1 MIQEFIN
8 RQFYHLLLF
17 TLIFGV
23 ILYDALNLTFVDEL
37 CTLLLLVLYLIF
49 VYNTKEWYFNKLFLG
64 TLGIFTFYLGYSLA
78 FGVNTKT
85 AIITDFIIQ
94 LKPYIGFFCVYSM
107 RPILNKNQKKI
118 IRETCIIFSLYLL
131 ILGFFGFANKQVID
145 IALGH
150 LSRFATATSIL
161 ALLFLYCSDYT
172 LKDKIIFI
180 LLLSIGL
187 LSTRSKFFG
196 FFIIC
201 VFTVFYIDD
210 NFKLKFN
217 LKNSL
222 ILLLVIG
229 GVIFVAK
236 DKFTLYFIQGGFGD
250 GKGETDLYARMAL
263 YYFSGQVLLDYI
275 PFGCGFGG
283 YATYASGAY
292 YSPIYI
298 KYNMDS
304 LWGLTKADPA
314 FIADTYYPALAQFGF
329 VGVILFFTFWIHLT
343 IKAIKA
349 LKQHIIK
356 ESVIALFIVAFFLIE
371 CTTDSTLTHNRGL
384 FMMMI
389 LGMVLADIQTRIDC
403 IKNENI
409 ISK

>member
-37 CTLLLLVLYLIF
+37 CTVLLLALYLVF
-49 VYNTKEWYFNKLFLG
+49 VFNTKDWYFNKLFLS
-64 TLGIFTFYLGYSLA
+64 TLGIFLFYLGYSLIY
-78 FGVNTKT
+78 GVNTKS

-94 LKPYIGFFCVYSM
+94 LKPYIGFFCVYSIK
-107 RPILNKNQKKI
+107 PTLNDSQKRI
-118 IRETCIIFSLYLL
+118 IREICIMFSLYLL
-131 ILGFFGFANKQVID
+131 VLGFFGLANKKIID
-145 IALGH
+145 ITLGH

-161 ALLFLYCSDYT
+161 ALLFLYCSNYT

-201 VFTVFYIDD
+201 LFLVFYINN

-217 LKNSL
+217 LKNSI
-222 ILLLVIG
+222 ILLIVIG
-229 GVIFVAK
+229 GVTLVAK

-263 YYFSGQVLLDYI
+263 YYFSGQILLDYI

-283 YATYASGAY
+283 YATYASGTY
-292 YSPIYI
+292 YSPLYV

-304 LWGLTKADPA
+304 LWGLTKADPS
-314 FIADTYYPALAQFGF
+314 FIADTYYPALAQFGI
-329 VGVILFFTFWIHLT
+329 VGVILFFSFWILLT

-349 LKQHIIK
+349 LKRNIIK
-356 ESVIALFIVAFFLIE
+356 ESVIALFIIAFFLIE

-389 LGMVLADIQTRIDC
+389 LGLVLSDIRIKNR
-403 IKNENI
+403 KNENI